1 MYTGHFLVPMKSVHS
16 AVCGL
21 YKWADVYSTGNQ
33 QHWGVVFKPQ
43 PALLKTSTISYSGW
57 LQLTWVDGLVDK
69 LNTFFQWLWNTYNFL
84 LLSFHFHKKQV
95 LLNSYCSCHRTG
107 SPLEEFLP
115 LWQRRPR
122 WHFLSAPPRP
132 SSSSSLA
139 PLLLDK
145 QKTIICAVKKLV
157 HVIVMKSF
165 SEWCFY
171 LIISPPVFIRMSS
184 LIEAKLP
191 LTITWLLI
199 NYYQ

>member
-1 MYTGHFLVPMKSVHS
+1 MKSSVKRHLLKFS
-16 AVCGL
+16 
-21 YKWADVYSTGNQ
+21 D
-33 QHWGVVFKPQ
+33 
-43 PALLKTSTISYSGW
+43 PALCAIICMYIYTHTHVHVSASYHHLHNNISP
-57 LQLTWVDGLVDK
+57 
-69 LNTFFQWLWNTYNFL
+69 L
-84 LLSFHFHKKQV
+84 LHKKQV

-115 LWQRRPR
+115 LWQRTPR

-184 LIEAKLP
+184 LIEAKLH

-199 NYYQ
+199 NYYYQ